1 MDKDECT
8 LLSLRQGITDNNLH
22 VKAIIQ
28 DIITFRGSISELENL
43 NEAGRAKLSALR
55 KYIGQLDDWANDEGD
70 PKIAK
75 EVELHRQQLSRTLQA
90 FRKANIST
98 RLEIEKIDK
107 DELLANPQTELRQR
121 NPTKHSR
128 SSLVSQQDSVTEKML
143 AISRHLSETTQ
154 KSAITLE
161 SLVAS
166 SANVEG
172 TRDELQTTAGTIS
185 QSGKLLQKYGRRE
198 CTDKIL
204 LFFAFAFFIACV
216 LYIVQRRLF

>member
-1 MDKDECT
+1 MKVI
-8 LLSLRQGITDNNLH
+8 R
-22 VKAIIQ
+22 
-28 DIITFRGSISELENL
+28 
-43 NEAGRAKLSALR
+43 KLQR
-55 KYIGQLDDWANDEGD
+55 KWNYIGSNFPGKFIFSFHQNLGD
-70 PKIAK
+70 M
-75 EVELHRQQLSRTLQA
+75 HRQSSICRTLQA

-107 DELLANPQTELRQR
+107 EELLTNPQTELRYR
-121 NPTKHSR
+121 STTKHSR

-154 KSAITLE
+154 KSAETLE
-161 SLVAS
+161 TLVAS

>member
-1 MDKDECT
+1 MEKDGCT

-28 DIITFRGSISELENL
+28 DILVFRGTLAELENL

-55 KYIGQLDDWANDEGD
+55 KYISQLDNWASDEGD
-70 PKIAK
+70 PKISK
-75 EVELHRQQLSRTLQA
+75 EVELHRDQLSRTLQA

-107 DELLANPQTELRQR
+107 EELLSNPQTELRHR
-121 NPTKHSR
+121 NAAKHSR

-154 KSAITLE
+154 KSADTLE
-161 SLVAS
+161 TLVAS

-172 TRDELQTTAGTIS
+172 TRDELQATAGTIS

>member
-1 MDKDECT
+1 MT
-8 LLSLRQGITDNNLH
+8 
-22 VKAIIQ
+22 
-28 DIITFRGSISELENL
+28 
-43 NEAGRAKLSALR
+43 
-55 KYIGQLDDWANDEGD
+55 
-70 PKIAK
+70 
-75 EVELHRQQLSRTLQA
+75 
-90 FRKANIST
+90 
-98 RLEIEKIDK
+98 
-107 DELLANPQTELRQR
+107 NPQTELRYR

-154 KSAITLE
+154 KSAVTLE
-161 SLVAS
+161 TLVAS
-166 SANVEG
+166 SGYVEG

>member
-1 MDKDECT
+1 MKVIQKLPKKLNYIDSNCPGKILFQTVDFSTESPT
-8 LLSLRQGITDNNLH
+8 KYDNF
-22 VKAIIQ
+22 I
-28 DIITFRGSISELENL
+28 SIFN
-43 NEAGRAKLSALR
+43 
-55 KYIGQLDDWANDEGD
+55 
-70 PKIAK
+70 
-75 EVELHRQQLSRTLQA
+75 RTLQA
-90 FRKANIST
+90 FRKANIAT
-98 RLEIEKIDK
+98 MLEIEKIDK
-107 DELLANPQTELRQR
+107 EELFTNPESELRHR
-121 NPTKHSR
+121 NSTKHSR

-161 SLVAS
+161 TLVAS